1 MPEMSKVTEP
11 TTSNAESGQAEAPP
25 SYSPRATS
33 PQPVTPLNHP
43 PSGSV
48 PSDVETTT
56 DPIQIHTPRPP
67 FLNDPSQ
74 LRADPANVV
83 CPRCHYGVQTTTRS
97 RAGTHAGY
105 ILLDYKERETDL

>member
-48 PSDVETTT
+48 PSDVETIN